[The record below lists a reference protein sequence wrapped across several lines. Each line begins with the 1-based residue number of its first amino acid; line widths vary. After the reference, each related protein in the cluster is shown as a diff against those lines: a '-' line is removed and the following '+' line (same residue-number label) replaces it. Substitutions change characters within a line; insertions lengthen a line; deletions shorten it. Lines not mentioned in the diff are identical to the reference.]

1 MENSKNQKYSN
12 IIKTLVQ
19 IIFGIVIVTMLFSYF
34 RKEID
39 NLDFVKIERLVSSL
53 GVPIFLFI
61 IFLGIVGISILSFYD
76 YFVLKAI
83 PIKNNL
89 KGIRV
94 FKISFMTN
102 SLNMILG
109 FGGVIGAGLRYY
121 CYKPYSKNNKS
132 LLIAIGMILVSMLS
146 GLSMLA
152 ILVVLNFLPG
162 ADLYSDYS
170 IFYYFLLLMTLFLP
184 IYLFINMKNPKIK
197 SDRYL
202 AIKLAVVSFLEWLY
216 AAFLVLF
223 ILYIF
228 EGSFIFGKESRI
240 LGVIVVASIAGL
252 LSMVPGGVGTFDF
265 LVILGLK
272 NLGFKGEIVAA
283 TIFVYR
289 LSYYVVPFIIG
300 TILFISE
307 IVIQFVKRLINKKE
321 GI

>member
-1 MENSKNQKYSN
+1 MKDSKKQKYSN

-19 IIFGIVIVTMLFSYF
+19 MIFGIIIVTMLFSYF
-34 RKEID
+34 KKEID
-39 NLDFVKIERLVSSL
+39 KLDFNKIEMLISNL
-53 GVPIFLFI
+53 GVYTFLFI
-61 IFLGIVGISILSFYD
+61 ILLGIVGIAILSFYD
-76 YFVLKAI
+76 FLVLRVI
-83 PIKNNL
+83 PIKESL
-89 KGIRV
+89 KYTKV
-94 FKISFMTN
+94 FKVSFMTN

-109 FGGVIGAGLRYY
+109 FGGIIGAGLRYY
-121 CYKPYSKNNKS
+121 CYKPYSKDNKS
-132 LLIAIGMILVSMLS
+132 LLIAIGMILISMLS

-152 ILVVLNFLPG
+152 ILVVLDFLPG

-197 SDRYL
+197 NDRYL
-202 AIKLAVVSFLEWLY
+202 SIKLAIISFLEWIY

-265 LVILGLK
+265 LVIIGLK

-300 TILFISE
+300 TILFIIE
-307 IVIQFVKRLINKKE
+307 ILIQIFRKFISKKE